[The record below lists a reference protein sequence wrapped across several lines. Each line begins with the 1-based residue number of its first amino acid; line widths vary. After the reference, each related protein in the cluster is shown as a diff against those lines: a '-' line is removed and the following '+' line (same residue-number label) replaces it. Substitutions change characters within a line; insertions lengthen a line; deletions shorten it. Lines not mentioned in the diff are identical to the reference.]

1 MILWAVA
8 FDSEGWPVRTQKKKK
23 SGLDLNSLD
32 TKLALIFVC
41 VCFPDHFQRRDTS
54 RNGAANFHY
63 DDVSAPFEPGLDLQ
77 CRLQVTHWKT
87 PAENVN
93 YSNIMRKSAR
103 TGDFELLKLFR
114 YCRYRF
120 CRLRWCKCAQQS
132 VQNIQCLNTS
142 LHEEWLQ
149 PLSLS
154 SSSRW
159 PWACEEGLAEGMPF
173 HIYIFFLFWCIL
185 FKQWNLKIL
194 YSVTLPATKIWPKTH
209 RAGCTTVHYQY
220 LRTQMNFTKQMLI
233 FCKA

>member
-1 MILWAVA
+1 MKRYSVNGRIP
-8 FDSEGWPVRTQKKKK
+8 FDDFVSCCVRLRGLTGKNAKKKK
-23 SGLDLNSLD
+23 IWFGFEFFGYKTGLN
-32 TKLALIFVC
+32 ICVC

-120 CRLRWCKCAQQS
+120 CRLRWCKCAQRS
-132 VQNIQCLNTS
+132 VPNIQCLNTS
-142 LHEEWLQ
+142 PHEEWRQ

-173 HIYIFFLFWCIL
+173 HIYVFFIL
-185 FKQWNLKIL
+185 
-194 YSVTLPATKIWPKTH
+194 
-209 RAGCTTVHYQY
+209 
-220 LRTQMNFTKQMLI
+220 M
-233 FCKA
+233 